1 MGEKVTVNP
10 RLVEEHEATVGEY
23 YTDSYTGQIYKMT
36 KNGYVEVGEN
46 IPASFKNQSMAEEYL
61 NKGAFKE
68 GDIIKIKHRRGDV
81 TEFDDGSGPGKMKV
95 VSEGGKLKL
104 VDYKFE
110 PDKGIKIN
118 ENGVIQNVTFNA
130 TGDFLK
136 NELQPLA
143 NKLRELD
150 KNSTEYAKIKQEYTQ
165 KRDSFLRS
173 RKVIQQSEA
182 VIGDM
187 VDNKTYDVDA
197 SANYQENGTSN
208 IGFANVLLLKGKRAK
223 DGSYVVQGTDKN
235 GNISYTW
242 VDSTGNVR
250 YKDDGSPW
258 ALTEN
263 NAFDLLIPKNI
274 EYQANV
280 VALDSASANAGMNGV
295 DAKGNKIEFEDG
307 FQQEYVNSI
316 INSITNSANADQTYK
331 NAIYEQSGLADRNY
345 VEALH
350 AVKPEGGT
358 YTHDETL
365 FNKVLWDS
373 LDVNTW
379 DVGPDGIRGTADD
392 DGKVDAQD
400 FQTADNYKKLVRH
413 LQTFSPE
420 NAKIFANWKSLT
432 SGKKEY
438 DDGYK
443 RRKQET
449 QELSAAEQRELERQ
463 RLLRQ
468 YGLGNKLPEVF
479 GDANRIINAWE
490 SDEFDGFQLP
500 GGTHVITSKE
510 EGGQVIYNLTNIKT
524 GESELE
530 LTGDNAGL
538 QTLLEKFGKSGQT
551 PKDWNA
557 AKNELYASDEWDKI
571 TFGSKTTVEPK
582 SEEIKTKL
590 SIDITKSTK
599 AVSKDLTQ
607 YFNRTLPIPRD
618 ANGNSTL
625 KITAFGMRGKRI
637 KVTLGGV
644 EVGKY
649 NVNKDVG
656 ATILEDLQKEITR
669 QKQS

>member
-1 MGEKVTVNP
+1 NKYKEKFKFAANQFLLNNNINIDDPFNTKTTVQGEEPTLATYSETTPDSKLDMGEKVTVNP

-274 EYQANV
+274 
-280 VALDSASANAGMNGV
+280 
-295 DAKGNKIEFEDG
+295 
-307 FQQEYVNSI
+307 
-316 INSITNSANADQTYK
+316 
-331 NAIYEQSGLADRNY
+331 
-345 VEALH
+345 
-350 AVKPEGGT
+350 
-358 YTHDETL
+358 
-365 FNKVLWDS
+365 
-373 LDVNTW
+373 
-379 DVGPDGIRGTADD
+379 
-392 DGKVDAQD
+392 
-400 FQTADNYKKLVRH
+400 
-413 LQTFSPE
+413 
-420 NAKIFANWKSLT
+420 
-432 SGKKEY
+432 
-438 DDGYK
+438 
-443 RRKQET
+443 
-449 QELSAAEQRELERQ
+449 
-463 RLLRQ
+463 
-468 YGLGNKLPEVF
+468 
-479 GDANRIINAWE
+479 
-490 SDEFDGFQLP
+490 
-500 GGTHVITSKE
+500 
-510 EGGQVIYNLTNIKT
+510 
-524 GESELE
+524 
-530 LTGDNAGL
+530 
-538 QTLLEKFGKSGQT
+538 
-551 PKDWNA
+551 
-557 AKNELYASDEWDKI
+557 
-571 TFGSKTTVEPK
+571 
-582 SEEIKTKL
+582 
-590 SIDITKSTK
+590 
-599 AVSKDLTQ
+599 
-607 YFNRTLPIPRD
+607 
-618 ANGNSTL
+618 
-625 KITAFGMRGKRI
+625 
-637 KVTLGGV
+637 
-644 EVGKY
+644 
-649 NVNKDVG
+649 
-656 ATILEDLQKEITR
+656 
-669 QKQS
+669 